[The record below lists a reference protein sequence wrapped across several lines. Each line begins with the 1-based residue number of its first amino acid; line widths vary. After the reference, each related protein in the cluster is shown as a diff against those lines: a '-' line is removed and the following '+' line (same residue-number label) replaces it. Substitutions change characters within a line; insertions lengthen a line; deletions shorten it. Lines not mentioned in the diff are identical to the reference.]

1 MCESRKDWTN
11 VADMIKIM
19 LCDDL
24 KTIRDSFVQAINRQ
38 EDMQVVYAAASGSEA
53 VEYLNHCEALP
64 DIILMDIQMESEK
77 AGIEATRQI
86 HEKYPR
92 IKILMLTIFE
102 NDDLLIE
109 AYLAGAVDYIVKD
122 VSWKKI
128 CDTLRSASVNENFVG
143 TIIREKTREKLDQSR
158 LMETSM
164 LFFIN
169 RLSKLTNSE
178 WRILEHLY
186 EGKKRKEIS
195 REEVLSEETVKLHI
209 RHILRKLGFD
219 STREMVAYLKE
230 IRFWDYFKRE
240 M

>member
-1 MCESRKDWTN
+1 MCKSRKDWTN

-109 AYLAGAVDYIVKD
+109 AYLAGAV
-122 VSWKKI
+122 
-128 CDTLRSASVNENFVG
+128 
-143 TIIREKTREKLDQSR
+143 TIL
-158 LMETSM
+158 
-164 LFFIN
+164 
-169 RLSKLTNSE
+169 
-178 WRILEHLY
+178 
-186 EGKKRKEIS
+186 
-195 REEVLSEETVKLHI
+195 
-209 RHILRKLGFD
+209 
-219 STREMVAYLKE
+219 
-230 IRFWDYFKRE
+230 
-240 M
+240 

>member
-1 MCESRKDWTN
+1 M
-11 VADMIKIM
+11 ADMIKIM

-143 TIIREKTREKLDQSR
+143 TIIREKTREKLVPIYGTPPDLLNPPDGCPFAAR
-158 LMETSM
+158 CPYAME
-164 LFFIN
+164 LCRKFCPQ
-169 RLSKLTNSE
+169 LSKIGPGHESACWLHNRSVKAARGE
-178 WRILEHLY
+178 
-186 EGKKRKEIS
+186 
-195 REEVLSEETVKLHI
+195 VKL
-209 RHILRKLGFD
+209 G
-219 STREMVAYLKE
+219 
-230 IRFWDYFKRE
+230 
-240 M
+240 